1 MALHSLLQHQYSATI
16 EDTQKAARKVVQ
28 AIKLEQPKDNI
39 KVSRGLEEGSFDIDV
54 NDIYGDGGSY
64 IVDSDGD
71 ITLVS
76 IRKPGF
82 VGNLNDAPST
92 IQSTM
97 NDVIA

>member
-1 MALHSLLQHQYSATI
+1 MIEKLLKKDII
-16 EDTQKAARKVVQ
+16 EVLEDLYGIKDYDLQFKKTRK
-28 AIKLEQPKDNI
+28 E
-39 KVSRGLEEGSFDIDV
+39 F
-54 NDIYGDGGSY
+54 
-64 IVDSDGD
+64 DGD

-97 NDVIA
+97 DDVLNNSPSKSRPVYNPENNE